1 MTIYTPDAIKE
12 QALFNLGDARLAG
25 MKRAGEAEGA
35 KTDAEL
41 KALAGEFEAVFV
53 QYLQKSMRA
62 TVPKSGLFSSFSL
75 DMYESMFDQQL
86 AGEVSLK
93 KGLGLA
99 DVIYKDLKRIDLAIR
114 RASEMQAALPKTIA
128 MPGEP

>member
-1 MTIYTPDAIKE
+1 MTIFTPNALKD
-12 QALFNLGDARLAG
+12 QALFSLSGARLGG
-25 MKRAGEAEGA
+25 MKRAGEAGGS

-41 KALAGEFEAVFV
+41 KALASEFEAVFV

-86 AGEVSLK
+86 ASEVSLK

-114 RASEMQAALPKTIA
+114 RANEMQAAMPQTIA